1 MQEIPRPQNNS
12 PIDPS
17 SPIELLVFIALP
29 ILLIVVY
36 FIARRKQKKNN
47 INRSKKHHSDL

>member
-1 MQEIPRPQNNS
+1 MQIPESQNNA
-12 PIDPS
+12 PINPS

-36 FIARRKQKKNN
+36 FVARRKRKK
-47 INRSKKHHSDL
+47 

>member
-1 MQEIPRPQNNS
+1 MQIPKNQNNA

-36 FIARRKQKKNN
+36 FVARRKRKK
-47 INRSKKHHSDL
+47 

>member
-1 MQEIPRPQNNS
+1 MQLPTEIPKSQNNT

-29 ILLIVVY
+29 ILLIIVY
-36 FIARRKQKKNN
+36 FIARKRKKQNN
-47 INRSKKHHSDL
+47 SQE

>member
-1 MQEIPRPQNNS
+1 MIPQNQSNT

-17 SPIELLVFIALP
+17 SPIELIVFIALP

-36 FIARRKQKKNN
+36 FVARRQRKRKKQE
-47 INRSKKHHSDL
+47 

>member
-1 MQEIPRPQNNS
+1 MQIPKNQSNA

-17 SPIELLVFIALP
+17 SPVELIVFIALP

-36 FIARRKQKKNN
+36 FVARKKRKNN
-47 INRSKKHHSDL
+47 N

>member
-1 MQEIPRPQNNS
+1 MQIPEPRNNS

-17 SPIELLVFIALP
+17 SPIEVIVFIALP

-36 FIARRKQKKNN
+36 FIARRQRKKN
-47 INRSKKHHSDL
+47 K